1 MKTFKAWLLLALVF
15 LVGVVLGVAGTRLAI
30 RHAARE
36 AVLHPARAQLLI
48 EKRLTRRL
56 NLDADQQSKLDRI
69 LTDARAQLAALRQQ
83 YRPPVALVFSN
94 ANDQISAMLTLD
106 QRLKYEKLREEN
118 ALLVRGWQAQ

>member
-1 MKTFKAWLLLALVF
+1 MKMLKAWLLLTLVF
-15 LVGVVLGVAGTRLAI
+15 LVGVVFGVAGTRLAI

-56 NLDADQQSKLDRI
+56 RLDADQQLKLDGI
-69 LTDARAQLAALRQQ
+69 LTDARSQLAALRQQ

-94 ANDQISAMLTLD
+94 ANAQISAMLTLE

-118 ALLVRGWQAQ
+118 APIVRGWQAE

>member
-30 RHAARE
+30 RHTARE
-36 AVLHPARAQLLI
+36 AVLHPARAQLQI
-48 EKRLTRRL
+48 ERRLTRRL
-56 NLDADQQSKLDRI
+56 NLDAGQQTKLDRI

-94 ANDQISAMLTLD
+94 ANAQISAMLTLD
-106 QRLKYEKLREEN
+106 QRLKYEQLRQEN
-118 ALLVRGWQAQ
+118 GPLARGWQAE